1 VETSIDSKLISEFL
15 NGDVES
21 FNRIARRWQNRLYRF
36 AYSYLIDEEEAK
48 DVVQTA
54 LIKAFKNLKKLK
66 NPDRFSSW
74 IFQITV
80 NLCKDTLKSS
90 HKMRITLEK
99 EYASNPKNNRDN
111 FRMEDVEAEENVSA
125 VVHKSE
131 LGEIVKKTLAKLPE
145 EQRVVIIMKEYDGF
159 KFSEIA
165 EILNCPLNT
174 VKARM
179 YYGLQHMSTILRKLN
194 IDKEVLFNEM

>member
-1 VETSIDSKLISEFL
+1 METSIDSKLISEFL

-21 FNRIARRWQNRLYRF
+21 FNRLARRWQNRLYRF
-36 AYSYLIDEEEAK
+36 AYRYLIDEEEAK

-145 EQRVVIIMKEYDGF
+145 DQRVVIIMKEYDGF